1 MRATLRL
8 AAERFG
14 LARVLAITDLENI
27 ASRRLLESEG
37 FVLERTFTDETTGET
52 LIRYARDLV

>member
-37 FVLERTFTDETTGET
+37 FVLERLFTDEKTGEALT
-52 LIRYARDLV
+52 RYARDLV